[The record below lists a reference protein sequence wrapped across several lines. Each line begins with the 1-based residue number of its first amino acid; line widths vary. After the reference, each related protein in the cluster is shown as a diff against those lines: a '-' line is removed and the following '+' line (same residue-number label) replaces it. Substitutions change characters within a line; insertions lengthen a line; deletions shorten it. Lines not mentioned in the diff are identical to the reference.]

1 MKHEWSGAMRVGMVL
16 LALVVSTTLIAGCG
30 GSDGGGGTPPVAAPL
45 AGVIIDSPIAGLG
58 YQAAPSGLSGLTSA
72 TGQFTY
78 NPGDTL
84 TFDIGGRTIG
94 TPVPGAPVITALML
108 FGATSLT
115 DARVVNVAQLLL
127 TLGGIPA
134 GQNPIP
140 LPATL
145 PAQFPATLNF
155 SDEDFDTAFPGLTLV
170 SEAAAITHLQAE
182 FSMVSV
188 TVAGSGT
195 VASNPIGAS
204 FPTGINCGTTC
215 SNAFLNGHAVTL
227 TATGAGFAGWSAGTG
242 NAASCTGTGPCA
254 FTVTG
259 DSSITATF
267 PGGAL
272 PTLTIAK
279 QGTGQGSVTCSTNDG
294 DSFDPCASSY
304 ASGTALVLQATA
316 NSGSTFTGWTNG
328 TGNATACPNAS
339 VNCSMTLNA
348 NSAVT
353 ANFVLSTVTFS
364 LSTNTASANGGGGT
378 IACSTTGGAPFG
390 ACAPSYNAGTTLTLQ
405 ATPNSVSNFTGWTA
419 TVCSGTGTCNF
430 TLTANTTVTANF
442 NRPILTVVVAGT
454 GTVTSNPGG
463 INCPATTC
471 SAVLNK
477 GTVVTLTASGT
488 GFTGWSGGG
497 VSCPG
502 TGTCPVTLNQNT
514 TVTATFGG
522 GGISDSVR
530 YHFFYSSGGPLMAVD
545 PAAPAAPPV
554 TVAPVVSKAISVY
567 SGTWNAATT
576 SFVTP
581 ENPVFEVYASA
592 GKLWKVKVAKSSG
605 VPGSASNPP
614 VQISSESAA
623 TKVCTFSGVSDASN
637 PNTRRLF
644 YELPGADGQCGLFF
658 GSGGTNA
665 DNITKSVL
673 ISDGVAVAPTVL
685 PTGLSRPT
693 SIVYNLST
701 GIATHMFLIDAANSD
716 TVKIIDLSTPTLSTQ
731 AITPTQANI
740 SSIFSV
746 VQDTSNRVFLSSSS
760 FDPNTFTFTS
770 TLSVYTVSSNTVVP
784 LVTGASFASGQNSDG
799 TNLFVANTTAGILY
813 RVPLT
818 ATVAG
823 QVTPIFDNGGQI
835 YSFGVTTNRVFVVVP
850 VGTTETK
857 IISVPKSGGA
867 VREDVPA
874 AEGSILAIAAG
885 NRFYYTRSVLS
896 STVPPTVVSST
907 TVALKE
913 DGTPLKSFANAGLTG
928 IRFSL
933 PYNIRGPIGV
943 VTKVLVSTYVA
954 GVLNGGTMTAVDA
967 PTAVA
972 TTIVG
977 TIPSTVPSLGQLFFS
992 WSSVDNAAL
1001 GLGFLSGSV
1010 NWGVFFMDSATA
1022 NSLVQVPVALG
1033 SWLVVP

>member
-1 MKHEWSGAMRVGMVL
+1 MTDTFQLKFTGTERCRDDPKFVEHITVKAKDGVTLTLTRDVL
-16 LALVVSTTLIAGCG
+16 
-30 GSDGGGGTPPVAAPL
+30 GGGDLTDIQATINNSDNATIDAITLNGRAFPKNTSGLKEEFALSGRDPGHPDHFFTMRGTATFNK
-45 AGVIIDSPIAGLG
+45 AGKLTTVTGTYVYQVLPGLG
-58 YQAAPSGLSGLTSA
+58 
-72 TGQFTY
+72 
-78 NPGDTL
+78 
-84 TFDIGGRTIG
+84 
-94 TPVPGAPVITALML
+94 GAP
-108 FGATSLT
+108 
-115 DARVVNVAQLLL
+115 
-127 TLGGIPA
+127 GIDC
-134 GQNPIP
+134 
-140 LPATL
+140 
-145 PAQFPATLNF
+145 F
-155 SDEDFDTAFPGLTLV
+155 
-170 SEAAAITHLQAE
+170 
-182 FSMVSV
+182 
-188 TVAGSGT
+188 GSGT
-195 VASNPIGAS
+195 
-204 FPTGINCGTTC
+204 F
-215 SNAFLNGHAVTL
+215 VT
-227 TATGAGFAGWSAGTG
+227 
-242 NAASCTGTGPCA
+242 
-254 FTVTG
+254 
-259 DSSITATF
+259 ITAIN
-267 PGGAL
+267 PQ
-272 PTLTIAK
+272 TLSI
-279 QGTGQGSVTCSTNDG
+279 
-294 DSFDPCASSY
+294 
-304 ASGTALVLQATA
+304 VLT
-316 NSGSTFTGWTNG
+316 
-328 TGNATACPNAS
+328 
-339 VNCSMTLNA
+339 
-348 NSAVT
+348 
-353 ANFVLSTVTFS
+353 
-364 LSTNTASANGGGGT
+364 
-378 IACSTTGGAPFG
+378 
-390 ACAPSYNAGTTLTLQ
+390 
-405 ATPNSVSNFTGWTA
+405 
-419 TVCSGTGTCNF
+419 
-430 TLTANTTVTANF
+430 
-442 NRPILTVVVAGT
+442 GT
-454 GTVTSNPGG
+454 GTVTSNPTG
-463 INCPATTC
+463 IDCPTTC
-471 SAVLNK
+471 VASFNK
-477 GTVVTLTASGT
+477 GTSVTLTASGT
-488 GFTGWSGGG
+488 GFGGWSGGG
-497 VSCPG
+497 CSG
-502 TGTCPVTLNQNT
+502 TGNCIVKLDQNT
-514 TVTATFGG
+514 TVTATFGAPP
-522 GGISDSVR
+522 SSSVR

-545 PAAPAAPPV
+545 PATPAATPV
-554 TVAPVVSKAISVY
+554 TVAPVVANAISVY
-567 SGTWNAATT
+567 SGTWNAGTT

-581 ENPVFEVYASA
+581 SNPVFEVFASA

-857 IISVPKSGGA
+857 IISVPKLGGA
-867 VREDVPA
+867 AREDVPA
-874 AEGSILAIAAG
+874 AAGSILSIAAG

-896 STVPPTVVSST
+896 TTVPPTVVSST

-913 DGTPLKSFANAGLTG
+913 DGSPLKSFANAGQAG

-933 PYNIRGPIGV
+933 PFNVRGPIGV
-943 VTKVLVSTYVA
+943 VTEVLVSTYVG
-954 GVLNGGTMTAVDA
+954 GVLNGGTMTTVAA

-977 TIPSTVPSLGQLFFS
+977 TIPSTEPSLGQLFFS